1 LLTARC
7 GLVIVASVALT
18 AQALAQ
24 QQKPP
29 QQQEPEDVVRVYTDL
44 VQTDVMVFDRQG
56 RFVHDL
62 KPEEFALRVDGKPQP
77 IEFFE
82 RVAAGS
88 ADEEAQLSAA
98 RGNVAAN
105 PKEAPVPLDRGRAVF
120 FYVDDFHLSA
130 GDLILL
136 RRALHKF
143 VEDDLGQNDE
153 AVITS
158 ASGQIGFLQ
167 QLTDNKEVL
176 GAAIE
181 RIKARPNL
189 IHDDDRPPMNEYQAL
204 IIDRSPAT
212 LTSRNYRDLTEF
224 YVEKRMEEL
233 QCGDQ
238 ACRDEAEIFVR
249 NRARA
254 ILSQAVPVTTNTL
267 ASFESL
273 VKSST
278 RLPGRKLVFFIS
290 DGFLL
295 DPRNSDVPQRLEQ
308 ITDAAARNGVVIY
321 SMDARGLAT
330 NSPKAGD
337 DVAIDL
343 SGVLDRESMNELS
356 ASRQGMTTLALKTG
370 GRTLFDT
377 NGLET
382 GLANAVK
389 ETSLYYLLAWRT
401 SHESQASRKLPRIE
415 VSLPN
420 HPELTVRVR
429 QGLMPIAAAENSR
442 PAAKSEKG
450 EPEKKSGPEKS
461 SETKLREALAA
472 VYPARE
478 LPVAL
483 DLQYQ
488 NTPDK
493 GTVLTASMQVPIE
506 SLSFTAQS
514 GTQTALV
521 DLAGSVYDDQGKVR
535 GSFNQRGTVTPAS
548 AEQARTPD
556 AAVTYKYPLAL
567 PPGLYQVRV
576 GARDAVSGR
585 TGTANEWVEIPDT
598 SARRLA
604 LSSVVAGELTAQN
617 EKSEARQMRWRADHS
632 FRRDS
637 SLRFQLYV
645 YNASLA
651 PADSKPDLVLQLQ
664 LMRDRQPVVT
674 TPLQQVATSGLQT
687 FERIRTGGDLSLK
700 GLPPGRYLLLISVID
715 RAARTSASQEMRFQI
730 D

>member
-1 LLTARC
+1 MAAC
-7 GLVIVASVALT
+7 GWVVVASVALA

-24 QQKPP
+24 QQQEKP
-29 QQQEPEDVVRVYTDL
+29 QQETEDVVRVYTDL
-44 VQTDVMVFDRQG
+44 VQTDVMVFDKQG
-56 RFVHDL
+56 RFAGGL
-62 KPEEFALRVDGKPQP
+62 KREEFALRVDGRPQP

-98 RGNVAAN
+98 RGVVAAN
-105 PKEAPVPLDRGRAVF
+105 PKEAPVPLDRGRAIF

-130 GDLILL
+130 GDLTFL

-143 VEDDLGQNDE
+143 VDDDLGQNDE

-167 QLTDNKEVL
+167 QLTDNREVL
-176 GAAIE
+176 RAAVE

-189 IHDDDRPPMNEYQAL
+189 VFDTDRPPMNEYQAL

-212 LTSRNYRDLTEF
+212 MTSRNYRDLTEF
-224 YVEKRMEEL
+224 FVEKRMEEL
-233 QCGDQ
+233 QCGDP
-238 ACRDEAEIFVR
+238 ACRDGAEIYVR

-254 ILSQAVPVTTNTL
+254 ILEQAVPVTTNSL
-267 ASFESL
+267 AAFENL

-278 RLPGRKLVFFIS
+278 QLPGRKLVFFVS
-290 DGFLL
+290 GGFVL

-308 ITDAAARNGVVIY
+308 IAAAAARGGVVIY
-321 SMDARGLAT
+321 SMDARGLPT
-330 NSPKAGD
+330 GLPRAGD
-337 DVAIDL
+337 DVAIDP
-343 SGVLDRESMNELS
+343 SGVVDREAANELM
-356 ASRQGMTTLALKTG
+356 ASRDGMTTLALKTG
-370 GRTLFDT
+370 GRTLFDS
-377 NGLET
+377 NALEA
-382 GLANAVK
+382 GLAGAVK
-389 ETSLYYLLAWRT
+389 ETSLYYLLAWRA
-401 SHESQASRKLPRIE
+401 SHESQTGRRPPRIE

-429 QGLMPIAAAENSR
+429 QGFAPVAAAENPG
-442 PAAKSEKG
+442 PAAKTAKG
-450 EPEKKSGPEKS
+450 GPEKS
-461 SETKLREALAA
+461 SETKLREAMAA
-472 VYPARE
+472 VYPTRE

-493 GTVLTASMQVPIE
+493 GTMLTASMQVPIE
-506 SLSFTAQS
+506 SLSFTSQS

-521 DLAGSVYDDQGKVR
+521 DLAGSVYDDQGRVK
-535 GSFNQRGTVTPAS
+535 GSFNQRGTVTPAR
-548 AEQARTPD
+548 ADQAHPPD
-556 AAVTYKYPLAL
+556 AAVTYKYPLPL
-567 PPGLYQVRV
+567 QPGLYQVRV
-576 GARDAVSGR
+576 GARDAVSGK
-585 TGTANEWVEIPDT
+585 TGTDSEWVEIPDT

-604 LSSVVAGELTAQN
+604 LSSVIAGELTTAAQG
-617 EKSEARQMRWRADHS
+617 EKSETRRMTWRADHRY
-632 FRRDS
+632 RRDS

-645 YNASLA
+645 YNAALA
-651 PADSKPDLVLQLQ
+651 PADSKPDLVMQLQ

-674 TPLQQVATSGLQT
+674 TPLQQVATAGLQT

-715 RAARTSASQEMRFQI
+715 RAAKTSASQEMRLQI
-730 D
+730 E